1 MEAIEGRFCLDGTK
15 SEIEPGNIMMW
26 AVNNSTLRRYIEN
39 ILESVS
45 EVCNVNVEVVSGI
58 DGNNHVGKR

>member
-15 SEIEPGNIMMW
+15 SEIEPGNVMMW